1 MIDNFSLA
9 LNQPDEPQT
18 TMDLGQPL
26 QAGFQFQATLAERYQ
41 PRTVD
46 GFVGL
51 SGVKRLFSGLVEKP
65 KPCGILCIGEA
76 GVGKSAMAMAFA
88 EQLPGSLQ
96 QINGAKCTLKEIDA
110 MRDRFAYYPPKGKFW
125 ICLVDEADQ
134 MTEMAQLQL
143 LSHLDGTA
151 SLKPMWG
158 GGFER
163 GEPHPII
170 WIFTCNGR
178 GPQQL
183 DPPASLLPRFRSRCL
198 IVPFAVPTPG
208 ELAIYLER
216 VWAAER
222 GPATPDGYFDFIAS
236 YRVGVRDALMRLEVD
251 LLSGPR
257 AVPAPAIT
265 PAPAVTIVPRR
276 TGTYNMSHEGAQ
288 A

>member
-1 MIDNFSLA
+1 
-9 LNQPDEPQT
+9 
-18 TMDLGQPL
+18 
-26 QAGFQFQATLAERYQ
+26 
-41 PRTVD
+41 
-46 GFVGL
+46 
-51 SGVKRLFSGLVEKP
+51 
-65 KPCGILCIGEA
+65 
-76 GVGKSAMAMAFA
+76 
-88 EQLPGSLQ
+88 
-96 QINGAKCTLKEIDA
+96 
-110 MRDRFAYYPPKGKFW
+110 
-125 ICLVDEADQ
+125 

-163 GEPHPII
+163 GEPNPII

-198 IVPFAVPTPG
+198 QIPFAVPTQG

-236 YRVGVRDALMRLEVD
+236 EGGGVRDALMRLEVD

-257 AVPAPAIT
+257 AVPVPAEGKLRTYYNEQGIPKKRQDAIIAEIT
-265 PAPAVTIVPRR
+265 AKARPGAKVGPFTI
-276 TGTYNMSHEGAQ
+276 GAQ
-288 A
+288 S